1 MHKPGHFDLVTN
13 LNIAIPYHNDEIRVV
28 IGNGASSKIINY
40 SQNFGNKFL
49 IITQSKI
56 AELWLNSLQTSLRK
70 IPHSVIKILNLP
82 DGIILKD
89 QKNLLAIYDCLQAN
103 EFSKTDTIIAFGG
116 GDITDLSGF
125 AASTYL
131 RGLKLINIPTTLLGQ
146 IDASIGG
153 KNGLNWHGCKNV
165 IGTIYQ
171 PWLIIIDLKYLASLP
186 SREFNA
192 GMAEIVKYSLIE
204 ETISYETNYQMGPKS
219 FYEVLTKLSYENFN
233 NNHPSLKDIIIN
245 CLKMKLNT
253 VAKDPYDQNIRHCL
267 NLGHSFG
274 HVFEAL
280 FSQDF
285 NHGEAVSLGIIY
297 AFKLSAYLNQ
307 NNVEHINQVTSLL
320 QNFQLPIKLKANLSF
335 TWDKFA
341 CVLKSDKKRSAHSL
355 NFVLPLNKLGL
366 VNYKYPLTLS
376 QIEAFIKSVP

>member
-1 MHKPGHFDLVTN
+1 MHKPGHFDLITN
-13 LNIAIPYHNDEIRVV
+13 LNIAIPYHNDEIRVL

-40 SQNFGNKFL
+40 SQNFGKKFL

-56 AELWLNSLQTSLRK
+56 AELWLNHLQTSLEK
-70 IPHSVIKILNLP
+70 IPHSIIKTLNLP

-89 QKNLLAIYDCLQAN
+89 QKNLLAIYNCLQAN
-103 EFSKTDTIIAFGG
+103 EFSKDDTIIAFGG
-116 GDITDLSGF
+116 GDITDLTGF

-131 RGLKLINIPTTLLGQ
+131 RGLNLINVPTTLLGQ

-153 KNGLNWHGCKNV
+153 KNGLNWQGHKNV

-171 PWLIIIDLKYLASLP
+171 PQLIIIDLKYLASLP

-192 GMAEIVKYSLIE
+192 GMAEIIKYSLIE
-204 ETISYETNYQMGPKS
+204 ETISRETNYQMGPKS

-233 NNHPSLKDIIIN
+233 INHPSLKDIIIN

-253 VAKDPYDQNIRHCL
+253 IAKDPYDQNIRHCL

-280 FSQDF
+280 FSKDF

-297 AFKLSAYLNQ
+297 AFKLSYYLNQ
-307 NNVEHINQVTSLL
+307 NNVEQINQITGLL
-320 QNFQLPIKLKANLSF
+320 QNFHLPIKLNANLSF
-335 TWDKFA
+335 TWEKFA
-341 CVLKSDKKRSAHSL
+341 TVLKSDKKRSTHSL
-355 NFVLPLNKLGL
+355 NFVLPLSKLGL

-376 QIEAFIKSVP
+376 QIEAFIKTMT